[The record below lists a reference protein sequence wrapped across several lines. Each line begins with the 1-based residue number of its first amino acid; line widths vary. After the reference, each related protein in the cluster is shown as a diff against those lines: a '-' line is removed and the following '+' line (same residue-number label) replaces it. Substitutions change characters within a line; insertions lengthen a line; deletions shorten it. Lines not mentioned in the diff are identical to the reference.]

1 MSDQTSNPSDAATHF
16 VGIVNNNF
24 VVQTLGATD
33 RMFAWM
39 MSNPK
44 FVCVTGIEEKLV
56 PNQTT
61 YDSKTNLF
69 TNEETEEKTTLPA
82 PKPDVVAS
90 PGSPDSGVMHYL
102 ACIIGNDVVDVMG
115 IDDDFYRFITNDF
128 KLINVTGIQTKI
140 IIGDTKY
147 DASKNELVNPD
158 NTTLP
163 VPEIGNIALLG

>member
-1 MSDQTSNPSDAATHF
+1 MSDQTSNSSDAATHF

-24 VVQTLGATD
+24 VVQIIGATD
-33 RMFAWM
+33 RVFAWM

-61 YDSKTNLF
+61 YDSATKLF
-69 TNEETEEKTTLPA
+69 TKEETEEKNTLPA
-82 PKPDVVAS
+82 PKPDVVAAY
-90 PGSPDSGVMHYL
+90 GSPDSGVMHYL
-102 ACIIGNDVVDVMG
+102 ACIIENDVVDIMG
-115 IDDDFYRFITNDF
+115 IDDDFYRFLTNNVT
-128 KLINVTGIQTKI
+128 LVNVTGIERKI

-158 NTTLP
+158 NTTIP
-163 VPEIGNIALLG
+163 VPAIGNIALLG